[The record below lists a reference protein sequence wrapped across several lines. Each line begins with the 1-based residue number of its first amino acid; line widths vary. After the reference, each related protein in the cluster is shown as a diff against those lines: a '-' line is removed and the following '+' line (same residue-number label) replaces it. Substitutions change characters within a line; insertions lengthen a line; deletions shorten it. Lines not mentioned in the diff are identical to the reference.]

1 MATKAK
7 ALISFS
13 RMKDDKLVVA
23 ANTIIGAMTNNPNYP
38 QPSPDLADIQLLL
51 DDFTAK
57 LAASRKR
64 GSPEDTALKRES
76 KEPLAEALQQ
86 LAYYVNS
93 VAKGHLSTLLSS
105 GFPTNSQG
113 GSELVPLPVESVR
126 LSDGRQSGQVRLDF
140 GRQKGIRVYEYRCR
154 KAGNPEEAWSDR
166 LSTTSSRGNIIAP
179 LETGQQYEVQ
189 VRAVNT
195 QGPGDWSQTASILVR

>member
-1 MATKAK
+1 MATRAK

-23 ANTIIGAMTNNPNYP
+23 ANTIIGAMTNNPHYP
-38 QPSPDLADIQLLL
+38 QPSPELADIQLLL

-64 GSPEDTALKRES
+64 GSPEDTALKKES

-113 GSELVPLPVESVR
+113 VSELVPMPVEAVR

-140 GRQKGIRVYEYRCR
+140 DKQTGVKVYEYRYR
-154 KAGNPEEAWSDR
+154 IWEGLEDEWSDR

-179 LETGQQYEVQ
+179 LEVGLRYEVQ

-195 QGPGDWSQTASILVR
+195 KGAGDWSQTVSILVR